1 MKSLI
6 VAMKRRMAEHG
17 LTGVLDVWR
26 AWLLRDDAALVSLW
40 DALDRRKKF

>member
-1 MKSLI
+1 
-6 VAMKRRMAEHG
+6 MKRRMAEHG

-40 DALDRRKKF
+40 DALDRCKKF